1 MKTNFQQIIV
11 LFAFSLISMIAGA
24 NHFNAEEGQQAAD
37 FEIVQADSTTFKLSD
52 YQGEKAVYLVFWNTW
67 CGYCIKEIPK
77 LKEIQSNFSNDIKI
91 IAINTSRKDS
101 VEKMMNFKQK
111 RNINYDLAFDHDEKI
126 TDLYTVW
133 GTPTEFIIDIN
144 GIIQYRD
151 GIPNDISGLITQW
164 NTVK

>member
-1 MKTNFQQIIV
+1 MIV
-11 LFAFSLISMIAGA
+11 SA
-24 NHFNAEEGQQAAD
+24 NHFKAEEGQQAAN
-37 FEIVQADSTTFKLSD
+37 FEITQADGSIFELSD
-52 YQGEKAVYLVFWNTW
+52 YQGKQAVYLVFWNTW

-77 LKEIQSNFSNDIKI
+77 LKNVQANFSDDIKI

-101 VEKMMNFKQK
+101 VKKMMNFKQK
-111 RNINYDLAFDHDEKI
+111 RSINYDLAFDHDENI
-126 TDLYTVW
+126 TDLYSVW

-151 GIPNDISGLITQW
+151 RVPEVSSVLVTEW